1 MRYVKK
7 NHLFVIQSQETLF
20 NKSDDFSVQ
29 LQITISLLIIVV
41 DIAYMY
47 TNDREV
53 KSKNFIIISENEK
66 FNSMLKFGMIQLSQI
81 LRCYTL

>member
-1 MRYVKK
+1 MISLMHISNFNHALRRKK
-7 NHLFVIQSQETLF
+7 HLFVIQSQETLF

-53 KSKNFIIISENEK
+53 KSIN
-66 FNSMLKFGMIQLSQI
+66 
-81 LRCYTL
+81 C